1 MTVVCTKCCTK
12 GDITASLTDDEIT
25 NPTLRFDL
33 KGVEAYVEL
42 DVVANGDSSFSLPLF
57 QLPPGLLGFAI
68 PSGPSIGLTFQVELV
83 FNVAANL
90 DVHGGF
96 FVQLPEDA
104 FFEAS
109 IMDGALT
116 NVSL

>member
-1 MTVVCTKCCTK
+1 M
-12 GDITASLTDDEIT
+12 

-33 KGVEAYVEL
+33 KGVEAFVEL
-42 DVVANGDSSFSLPLF
+42 DVVANGDSSFTLPLF
-57 QLPPGLLGFAI
+57 QLPPGLLGFSI
-68 PSGPSIGLTFQVELV
+68 PSGPSLGLTFQIDLV
-83 FNVAANL
+83 FNLAANL

-109 IMDGALT
+109 ILDGALT